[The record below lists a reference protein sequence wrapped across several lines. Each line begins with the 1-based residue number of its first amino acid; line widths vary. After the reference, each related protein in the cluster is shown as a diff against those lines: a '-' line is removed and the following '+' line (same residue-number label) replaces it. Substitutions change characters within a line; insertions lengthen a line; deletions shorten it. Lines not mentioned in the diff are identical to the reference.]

1 MREPREVFFSLKQIE
16 DSISRLDELNPF
28 FGTSFLA
35 FKKEGLPIGKTK
47 IINFSQIVE
56 DILQNYYHPK
66 PDYLGFYTPFKTS
79 DKSKRWNSKRYGS
92 TTLQRIT
99 SDTFSDTLIHSK
111 GSRDWGW
118 RSNYVTI
125 LLEKHLS
132 TGLIPAF
139 DLAVWLFRSRKW
151 NESTQGRD
159 VIEAFFTEFR
169 ISEEER
175 ILFNT
180 PIPPLANSW
189 LQLKPITP
197 QALLDRIGYPP
208 DSLAEEGATLE
219 LLRLIEVGP
228 AKQIECKFAPRLNLI
243 TGDNGLG
250 KTFLLECAWWALTET
265 WAREEYPA
273 YPRQDIAKS
282 TPSIAFQ
289 IGRTGQ
295 FDSVQ
300 TARYNWDRQ
309 EWLTPAKR
317 NVLPGLSIF
326 SEIDGSFA
334 VWDPAKHPLL
344 DGKSKVRGSSEALL
358 RFTRSQ
364 VWDGILG
371 KQANRTISLCN
382 GLIRDWVTWQTSDI
396 SRFNE
401 FSAALKALSPHPTE
415 EPLIPGQPTRLPPDV
430 RDIPTLKFSYGEVPI
445 VLCSAGIQ
453 RIIALAYLLIWAW
466 HEHIETSRSLRKEPQ
481 RSIVLLIDEME
492 AHLHPFW
499 QRVIT
504 PALMDV
510 VQAVSNE
517 VQTQVIIA
525 THSPLVLAS
534 VESRF
539 DQDRDG
545 LFHLYLDKGEVRLDE
560 IPFVKRGRV
569 DLWLMSDI
577 FGLKQPRSKI
587 AEETIE
593 EAKRLQQTD
602 QPAYEDVKRVSD
614 KLINVL
620 APDDDFWPRWTY
632 FAEQR
637 GVVL

>member
-16 DSISRLDELNPF
+16 YSISRLDELNPF

-35 FKKEGLPIGKTK
+35 FKNEGLPIGKTK
-47 IINFSQIVE
+47 TINFSQIVE
-56 DILQNYYHPK
+56 DILQTYYHPK
-66 PDYLGFYTPFKTS
+66 PDYPGFYTPFKTS
-79 DKSKRWNSKRYGS
+79 DKTKRWNSGRYGS

-99 SDTFSDTLIHSK
+99 SDTFSDTLVHSK
-111 GSRDWGW
+111 GSHDWGW
-118 RSNYVTI
+118 KSDYITI
-125 LLEKHLS
+125 LLKNHLS

-151 NESTQGRD
+151 EEDTQSRD
-159 VIEAFFTEFR
+159 VIEAFFAQFH

-175 ILFNT
+175 VLFDT
-180 PIPPLANSW
+180 STLLLASPW
-189 LQLKPITP
+189 LQSKPITT
-197 QALLDRIGYPP
+197 QSLLQIIGYPP
-208 DSLAEEGATLE
+208 DSLVEEGATLE
-219 LLRLIEVGP
+219 LLRLIGVGP

-273 YPRQDIAKS
+273 YPRQDVAKS
-282 TPSIAFQ
+282 SPSIAFQ
-289 IGRTGQ
+289 IGKSSTY
-295 FDSVQ
+295 DNVQ
-300 TARYNWDRQ
+300 TVKYNWDKQ
-309 EWLTPAKR
+309 EWITHTKR
-317 NVLPGLSIF
+317 NMLPGLSIF
-326 SEIDGSFA
+326 AEIDGSFA

-344 DGKSKVRGSSEALL
+344 DGKRKVNGNSEALL
-358 RFTRSQ
+358 RFTSTQ
-364 VWDGILG
+364 VWDGIEG

-382 GLIRDWVTWQTSDI
+382 GLIRDWITWQTSDTL
-396 SRFNE
+396 RFNE
-401 FSAALKALSPHPTE
+401 FTTAIKALSPHPTN
-415 EPLIPGQPTRLPPDV
+415 EPLIPGEPTRLPPDV
-430 RDIPTLKFSYGEVPI
+430 RPIPTLKFSYGEVPI

-453 RIIALAYLLIWAW
+453 RILALAYLLIWAW
-466 HEHIETSRSLRKEPQ
+466 HEHIESSKSLRREPQ

-510 VQAVSNE
+510 VQSLSSE
-517 VQTQVIIA
+517 VQTQLIIA

-534 VESRF
+534 AESRF
-539 DQDRDG
+539 DSNRDS
-545 LFHLYLDKGEVRLDE
+545 LFHLYLDKGEVKLNDV
-560 IPFVKRGRV
+560 PFVKRGRV

-593 EAKRLQQTD
+593 EAKRLQLTV
-602 QPAYEDVKRVSD
+602 QPTQEDIKSISD

-620 APDDDFWPRWTY
+620 APDDEFWPRWTY